1 MARFEMTCPR
11 EVRDEAEDGDCD
23 GKLAHLIRV
32 HVALSAATSLEDHQR
47 ELVDQLARDHLS
59 NDVNGLLIQL
69 RITTQRTSS
78 AAFWIASPTFGS
90 KP

>member
-1 MARFEMTCPR
+1 MTYPR
-11 EVRDEAEDGDCD
+11 GVRDEAKDGDCD

-47 ELVDQLARDHLS
+47 ELVDQLARDHLP
-59 NDVNGLLIQL
+59 NDVNSLLIQL
-69 RITTQRTSS
+69 RRNTQRTSS

>member
-11 EVRDEAEDGDCD
+11 GVRDEAKDGDCD

-32 HVALSAATSLEDHQR
+32 HVALSATTSLEDHQR
-47 ELVDQLARDHLS
+47 ELVDQLARDHLPS
-59 NDVNGLLIQL
+59 DVNGLLIQL
-69 RITTQRTSS
+69 RRNTQRTSS